1 LRYVFSV
8 FLQLSPHSPTPDLQ
22 PSEISS
28 LHWIDLDR
36 LTPPFDKHDW
46 GHVEIDISSR
56 LSPRNRFVR
65 VLLRGL
71 VGGMKWVPE
80 SFETS
85 SKIHIPGESKADETR
100 IKLFRFTS
108 LLLPD
113 EPDCISPE
121 YLPEFDDLQREG
133 HGTVLGK
140 NGQRRLRLW
149 GLTLGMTLSVH
160 AVLALLGWVIL
171 ISLGPLLLAA
181 TQRLVITP
189 PSAGYDPA
197 RQTSI
202 HLGRFGKDAPT
213 WSCLT

>member
-1 LRYVFSV
+1 
-8 FLQLSPHSPTPDLQ
+8 
-22 PSEISS
+22 
-28 LHWIDLDR
+28 
-36 LTPPFDKHDW
+36 
-46 GHVEIDISSR
+46 
-56 LSPRNRFVR
+56 
-65 VLLRGL
+65 
-71 VGGMKWVPE
+71 MKWVPE

-160 AVLALLGWVIL
+160 AVLALPGRKIL
-171 ISLGPLLLAA
+171 TLQGPLLLVAM
-181 TQRLVITP
+181 QRPVVTP
-189 PSAGYDPA
+189 PSTGYDSS

-202 HLGRFGKDAPT
+202 PFGRFGKDAPT

>member
-1 LRYVFSV
+1 
-8 FLQLSPHSPTPDLQ
+8 
-22 PSEISS
+22 
-28 LHWIDLDR
+28 
-36 LTPPFDKHDW
+36 
-46 GHVEIDISSR
+46 
-56 LSPRNRFVR
+56 
-65 VLLRGL
+65 
-71 VGGMKWVPE
+71 MKWVPE

-85 SKIHIPGESKADETR
+85 SKIHIQGGKEADQPR

-171 ISLGPLLLAA
+171 ISLVPLLLAP

-189 PSAGYDPA
+189 PSAGYNPA

-202 HLGRFGKDAPT
+202 PLSRFGKDAPT